1 MEPISSGK
9 DRNSEEFD
17 KRYKLAEETIYFQGA
32 GGMSQICKIKDKID
46 EVKQTLSEYSIDDD
60 NRVIA
65 IPNQISLPDNPRIL
79 DADSLNEKDQE
90 LDMFYEQKFH
100 QQCIATAK
108 ELRKVDESILNH

>member
-79 DADSLNEKDQE
+79 DADSLNEKDKNWICFMKRSFISNV
-90 LDMFYEQKFH
+90 LPL
-100 QQCIATAK
+100 
-108 ELRKVDESILNH
+108 LRN